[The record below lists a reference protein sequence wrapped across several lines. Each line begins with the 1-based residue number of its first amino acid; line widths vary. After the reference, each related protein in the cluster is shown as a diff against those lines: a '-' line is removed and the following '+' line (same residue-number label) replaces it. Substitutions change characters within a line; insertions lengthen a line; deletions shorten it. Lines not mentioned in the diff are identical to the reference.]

1 MPEVTQ
7 ETLDKICQNMDA
19 KFCVHIDDCDSCQQ
33 GMAYTLNQQAAPG
46 WTDKI
51 NGGFELAGGFF
62 LMLSI
67 LTVIHDKSVA
77 GVSPIHVAFFALW
90 GYWNLYYYKAIKQ
103 RWSLVASIFITAM
116 NTLWLGLL
124 IYYR

>member
-1 MPEVTQ
+1 MPMTEKQ
-7 ETLDKICQNMDA
+7 WNELRDDA
-19 KFCVHIDDCDSCQQ
+19 VYYEELAKDTPSPT
-33 GMAYTLNQQAAPG
+33 A

-67 LTVIHDKSVA
+67 FQVWHDKSVA
-77 GVSPIHVAFFALW
+77 GVNPIHVGFFAVW
-90 GYWNLYYYKAIKQ
+90 GYWNLYYYKSIKQ
-103 RWSLVASIFITAM
+103 PWSLVASYFITAM